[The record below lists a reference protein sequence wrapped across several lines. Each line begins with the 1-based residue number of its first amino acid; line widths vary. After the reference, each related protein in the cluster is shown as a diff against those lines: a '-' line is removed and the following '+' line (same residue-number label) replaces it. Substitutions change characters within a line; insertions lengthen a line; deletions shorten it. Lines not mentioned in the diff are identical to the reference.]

1 MEVRSRTQLLYIV
14 GVETSGTSSS
24 ISIKWFCYATLHR
37 RNKIIL
43 DPITAVATATTAFN
57 AIKRGIQ
64 FGQDLESMTK
74 QLSRWY
80 GAVSDFNYA
89 DKEVNSA
96 GGVSKLLMKGSIEQM
111 ALDITIHKQKILEQE
126 KELRVLI
133 QYTYGMNVYNEMIE
147 LRRKLRKKREDE
159 IYRKRELKRQ
169 ILEVF
174 LVLLLIVMVAGFI
187 GGIGYLYFNQ

>member
-1 MEVRSRTQLLYIV
+1 
-14 GVETSGTSSS
+14 
-24 ISIKWFCYATLHR
+24 
-37 RNKIIL
+37 
-43 DPITAVATATTAFN
+43 
-57 AIKRGIQ
+57 
-64 FGQDLESMTK
+64 MTK

-159 IYRKRELKRQ
+159 IYRKREMKKTL
-169 ILEVF
+169 LEGF

-187 GGIGYLYFNQ
+187 FGVGYLYFNQ

>member
-1 MEVRSRTQLLYIV
+1 
-14 GVETSGTSSS
+14 
-24 ISIKWFCYATLHR
+24 
-37 RNKIIL
+37 
-43 DPITAVATATTAFN
+43 
-57 AIKRGIQ
+57 
-64 FGQDLESMTK
+64 MTK

-159 IYRKRELKRQ
+159 IYRKREMKRTL
-169 ILEVF
+169 LEGF
-174 LVLLLIVMVAGFI
+174 LVLLLIVMVAAFVI
-187 GGIGYLYFNQ
+187 GMIYLYVNR

>member
-1 MEVRSRTQLLYIV
+1 
-14 GVETSGTSSS
+14 
-24 ISIKWFCYATLHR
+24 
-37 RNKIIL
+37 
-43 DPITAVATATTAFN
+43 
-57 AIKRGIQ
+57 
-64 FGQDLESMTK
+64 MTK

-111 ALDITIHKQKILEQE
+111 ALDITMNKQKILEQE

-147 LRRKLRKKREDE
+147 LRRKLRKQREDE
-159 IYRKRELKRQ
+159 VYRKRELKRA
-169 ILEVF
+169 ILEGF
-174 LVLLLIVMVAGFI
+174 AVLLLIILIAAFI
-187 GGIGYLYFNQ
+187 GGIIYLYVNQ

>member
-1 MEVRSRTQLLYIV
+1 
-14 GVETSGTSSS
+14 
-24 ISIKWFCYATLHR
+24 
-37 RNKIIL
+37 
-43 DPITAVATATTAFN
+43 
-57 AIKRGIQ
+57 
-64 FGQDLESMTK
+64 MTK

-80 GAVSDFNYA
+80 GAISDFNYA

-111 ALDITIHKQKILEQE
+111 ALDITMNKQKILEQE

-159 IYRKRELKRQ
+159 IYRKREMKRTL
-169 ILEVF
+169 LEGF

-187 GGIGYLYFNQ
+187 FGVGYLYFNQ

>member
-1 MEVRSRTQLLYIV
+1 
-14 GVETSGTSSS
+14 
-24 ISIKWFCYATLHR
+24 
-37 RNKIIL
+37 
-43 DPITAVATATTAFN
+43 
-57 AIKRGIQ
+57 
-64 FGQDLESMTK
+64 MTK

-111 ALDITIHKQKILEQE
+111 ALDITLNKQKILEQE

-147 LRRKLRKKREDE
+147 LRRKLRKQREDAIYKKREM
-159 IYRKRELKRQ
+159 KRQ
-169 ILEVF
+169 ALEAF
-174 LVLLLIVMVAGFI
+174 LVIVLILLSAGVIF
-187 GGIGYLYFNQ
+187 GIGYMVVNR

>member
-1 MEVRSRTQLLYIV
+1 
-14 GVETSGTSSS
+14 
-24 ISIKWFCYATLHR
+24 
-37 RNKIIL
+37 
-43 DPITAVATATTAFN
+43 
-57 AIKRGIQ
+57 
-64 FGQDLESMTK
+64 MTK

-187 GGIGYLYFNQ
+187 FGVGYLYFNK

>member
-1 MEVRSRTQLLYIV
+1 
-14 GVETSGTSSS
+14 
-24 ISIKWFCYATLHR
+24 
-37 RNKIIL
+37 
-43 DPITAVATATTAFN
+43 
-57 AIKRGIQ
+57 
-64 FGQDLESMTK
+64 MTK

-80 GAVSDFNYA
+80 GAVTDFNYA

-174 LVLLLIVMVAGFI
+174 LVFLLIVMVAGFI
-187 GGIGYLYFNQ
+187 GGIGYLYFNR

>member
-1 MEVRSRTQLLYIV
+1 
-14 GVETSGTSSS
+14 
-24 ISIKWFCYATLHR
+24 
-37 RNKIIL
+37 
-43 DPITAVATATTAFN
+43 
-57 AIKRGIQ
+57 
-64 FGQDLESMTK
+64 MTK

-169 ILEVF
+169 ILEAF
-174 LVLLLIVMVAGFI
+174 LILLLVVMVAGFI
-187 GGIGYLYFNQ
+187 GGVGYLYFNQ

>member
-1 MEVRSRTQLLYIV
+1 MILS
-14 GVETSGTSSS
+14 
-24 ISIKWFCYATLHR
+24 CYPHR

-64 FGQDLESMTK
+64 FGQDLEGMTK
-74 QLSRWY
+74 QLSKWY
-80 GAVSDFNYA
+80 GAISDFNYA

-111 ALDITIHKQKILEQE
+111 ALDITMNKQKILEQE

-147 LRRKLRKKREDE
+147 LRRKLRKQREDE
-159 IYRKRELKRQ
+159 VYRKREMKRQ
-169 ILEVF
+169 ILEF
-174 LVLLLIVMVAGFI
+174 SAVLLLIVVLAAFVV
-187 GGIGYLYFNQ
+187 GIVYLYINR